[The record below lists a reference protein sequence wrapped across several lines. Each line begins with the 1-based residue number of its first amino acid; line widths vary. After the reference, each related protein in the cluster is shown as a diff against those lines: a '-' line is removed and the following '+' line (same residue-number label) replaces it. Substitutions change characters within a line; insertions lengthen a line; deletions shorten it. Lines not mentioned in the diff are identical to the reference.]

1 MKLAQPTDFEIL
13 EQLADG
19 KRNVASNLAH
29 HLDKDRAYLNTRFP
43 ILHDYGLV
51 KRIRPAQSSD
61 CTRSHPKAKRR
72 FKIENSMIIQ
82 RKILRAPSRQM
93 NRI

>member
-29 HLDKDRAYLNTRFP
+29 HLNKDRAYLNTRFP
-43 ILHDYGLV
+43 ILHDHGLV
-51 KRIRPAQSSD
+51 ERIGP
-61 CTRSHPKAKRR
+61 
-72 FKIENSMIIQ
+72 
-82 RKILRAPSRQM
+82 APSSGLYEITSKGQTALQ
-93 NRI
+93 NRDQYDNPEKDFKSILKIDE

>member
-51 KRIRPAQSSD
+51 KRVGP
-61 CTRSHPKAKRR
+61 
-72 FKIENSMIIQ
+72 
-82 RKILRAPSRQM
+82 APSSGLYEITSKGRTALQ
-93 NRI
+93 NRDQYDDPEKDFEDVLGSKV

>member
-19 KRNVASNLAH
+19 KRNVASNLTN

-51 KRIRPAQSSD
+51 KRIGPASSSGLYEI
-61 CTRSHPKAKRR
+61 TPKCSFNRGLP
-72 FKIENSMIIQ
+72 
-82 RKILRAPSRQM
+82 ILP
-93 NRI
+93 